1 MASGL
6 IWRLLDDNAVIVTPK
21 SGEVRVFNEVGALV
35 WQMLVDEVSLNEIK
49 EKVVAEYDVSETQA
63 VTDINLFLDKLR
75 HLGLIV

>member
-49 EKVVAEYDVSETQA
+49 EKVVTEYDVSEAQA
-63 VTDINLFLDKLR
+63 VTDINLFLDELR